1 MTMTATPTLV
11 RCNDCA
17 ELVPADMVALTSP
30 EIVCDTCRQAAYVI
44 CSVCSTWVLTG
55 DTLAVVPQPICERC
69 WEHL

>member
-17 ELVPADMVALTSP
+17 ELVSPTMVALTWP
-30 EIVCDTCRQAAYVI
+30 EIVCGRCRQAAYVQ

-55 DTLAVVPQPICERC
+55 DTSTIGTQSVCERC
-69 WEHL
+69 WERS